1 MARTVTPIKEL
12 KISVRV
18 SFAVSVDKI
27 VTSVSETIHD
37 ILSETHVQIAA
48 LIEVRQW
55 PYL

>member
-12 KISVRV
+12 KISVRI